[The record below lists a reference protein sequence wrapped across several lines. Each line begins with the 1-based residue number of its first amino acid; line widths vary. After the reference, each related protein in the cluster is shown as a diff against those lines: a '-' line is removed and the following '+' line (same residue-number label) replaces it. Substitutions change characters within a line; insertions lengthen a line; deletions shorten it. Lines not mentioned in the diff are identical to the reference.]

1 MNSSRPMH
9 CSARR
14 EMENR
19 LAPDRDKRR
28 PCGRRCRRC
37 TAVPGRRNGE
47 TNLVCWSGEVVEVVA
62 ITGKTKLRSNSLLTF
77 YQTPDGQDGQDGHI
91 QRRGV
96 ARLPQAEESAQCT
109 SEKRKPGE
117 AELRLGTKQRTAKQQ
132 QETSAQE
139 QPSMARRSKREPAR

>member
-1 MNSSRPMH
+1 
-9 CSARR
+9 
-14 EMENR
+14 
-19 LAPDRDKRR
+19 
-28 PCGRRCRRC
+28 
-37 TAVPGRRNGE
+37 VPGRRNGE

-96 ARLPQAEESAQCT
+96 ARLPQAEESAQVKNENQAKLD
-109 SEKRKPGE
+109 SDS
-117 AELRLGTKQRTAKQQ
+117 AQSNALRNNNKERG
-132 QETSAQE
+132 AQE